1 MERVISI
8 VAKRQEAANQSQ
20 QSTDQVDECGENNRA
35 AKTAKKVVDV
45 LIPALNEEEAL
56 PFVLKPLHQLRERDE
71 LSLSKMSIRRI
82 LVLDNGSTDATAEV
96 ALAHN
101 AEVISAPKRG
111 YGSACLEGLK
121 ALQDSPPDVVLFLDA
136 DGSDDLRDLD
146 PLLSL
151 LSRSALETLGER
163 ERIVTTAAYRDEM
176 RRSKKV
182 HSEVTMVIGSRPR
195 RAEKGAL
202 TPLQRFGNALS
213 CTLLRFVFGAE
224 FTDLGP
230 FRAIRWRSIEALNM
244 ADENFGWTVE
254 MQAKACALNL
264 LCAEYDVAYHP
275 RRAGESKVSGSISGS
290 IRAGIKILWVIGR
303 AWWRK

>member
-1 MERVISI
+1 MAKQQE
-8 VAKRQEAANQSQ
+8 VASQSQ
-20 QSTDQVDECGENNRA
+20 QNIGQNEYGEDNRA
-35 AKTAKKVVDV
+35 LKTAKKVVDV

-56 PFVLKPLHQLRERDE
+56 PFVLEPLHQLRERGE
-71 LSLSKMSIRRI
+71 LSLSKMSLRRI

-96 ALAHN
+96 ALAHY

-111 YGSACLEGLK
+111 YGSACIEGLK
-121 ALQDSPPDVVLFLDA
+121 ALRESPPDVVLFLDA

-151 LSRSALETLGER
+151 FSRSAFGTLGER

-176 RRSKKV
+176 KRCAERAEKDKDP
-182 HSEVTMVIGSRPR
+182 SEVAMVIGSRPR
-195 RAEKGAL
+195 RAGRGAL

-213 CTLLRFVFGAE
+213 CTLLGFIFGAE

-230 FRAIRWRSIEALNM
+230 FRAVRWRSIESLNM
-244 ADENFGWTVE
+244 SDEDFGWTVE

-264 LCAEYDVAYHP
+264 LCAELDVAYHP
-275 RRAGESKVSGSISGS
+275 RRAGDSKVSGSISGS